1 MKRFTNTKEWCYN
14 LYRNVSIEKKKESGC
29 MKRLKK
35 IYEQRQLHWMILPG
49 VAFMII
55 FNYIPIYGIII
66 AFKNYTV
73 VDSLSTAPWVGFDNF
88 KIIMGDSFFWEAV
101 RNTLAISLMK
111 LFLGFAIPIV
121 LAIMIFEMRDGRLKK
136 FIQTVSYIPH
146 FFSWI
151 VLGGMLISWL
161 STNGFINQ
169 VLMSMGL
176 MDKGVNYLLDANKY
190 WWIAVL
196 SDLWKEIGW
205 GTILYLAGMS
215 RIDPTFYEAARID
228 GASKLMQI
236 RKITLPL
243 LTPIISLN
251 LILNVS
257 GLLGSNLDQT
267 LVLMNSQNQNKSEII
282 NSFVYRMGLTQGDFS
297 YATAV
302 GLGISVISI
311 ILLIITDRVTRKLND
326 GKSVIL

>member
-1 MKRFTNTKEWCYN
+1 MKK
-14 LYRNVSIEKKKESGC
+14 
-29 MKRLKK
+29 LKK
-35 IYEQRQLHWMILPG
+35 FYDQRQLHWMVLPG
-49 VAFMII
+49 VAFMIV

-66 AFKNYTV
+66 AFKNYTI
-73 VDSLSTAPWVGFDNF
+73 VDTVSSAPWVGLENF
-88 KIIMGDSFFWEAV
+88 RIIMEDSFFWEAV

-111 LFLGFAIPIV
+111 LFLGFAIPII
-121 LAIMIFEMRDGRLKK
+121 LAVMIFEMRDGHLKK
-136 FIQTVSYIPH
+136 VIQTISYIPH

-169 VLMSMGL
+169 VMMSLGL
-176 MDKGVNYLLDANKY
+176 MNQGVNHLLDPDKY

-196 SDLWKEIGW
+196 SDLWKEVGW

-228 GASKLMQI
+228 GASKLTQI
-236 RKITLPL
+236 RTITLPL
-243 LTPIISLN
+243 LAPIISLN

-267 LVLMNSQNQNKSEII
+267 LVLMNAQNQNKSEVI

-297 YATAV
+297 YATSV

-311 ILLIITDRVTRKLND
+311 VLLVITDRITRKMNN
-326 GKSVIL
+326 GRSVIL

>member
-1 MKRFTNTKEWCYN
+1 MKK
-14 LYRNVSIEKKKESGC
+14 
-29 MKRLKK
+29 LKK
-35 IYEQRQLHWMILPG
+35 FYDQRQLHWMVLPG
-49 VAFMII
+49 VAFMIV

-66 AFKNYTV
+66 AFKNYTI
-73 VDSLSTAPWVGFDNF
+73 VDTVSSAPWVGLENF
-88 KIIMGDSFFWEAV
+88 RIIMEDSFFWEAV

-111 LFLGFAIPIV
+111 LFLGFAIPII
-121 LAIMIFEMRDGRLKK
+121 LAVMIFEMRDGHLKK
-136 FIQTVSYIPH
+136 VIQTISYIPH

-151 VLGGMLISWL
+151 VLGGMLVSWL

-169 VLMSMGL
+169 VMMSLGL
-176 MDKGVNYLLDANKY
+176 MNQGVNHLLDPDKY

-196 SDLWKEIGW
+196 SDLWKEVGW

-228 GASKLMQI
+228 GASKLTQI
-236 RKITLPL
+236 RTITLPL
-243 LTPIISLN
+243 LAPIISLN

-267 LVLMNSQNQNKSEII
+267 LVLMNAQNQNKSEVI

-311 ILLIITDRVTRKLND
+311 VLLVITDRITRKMNN
-326 GKSVIL
+326 GRSVIL

>member
-1 MKRFTNTKEWCYN
+1 MKK
-14 LYRNVSIEKKKESGC
+14 
-29 MKRLKK
+29 LKK
-35 IYEQRQLHWMILPG
+35 FYDQRQLHWMVLPG
-49 VAFMII
+49 VAFMIV
-55 FNYIPIYGIII
+55 FNYSPIYGIII
-66 AFKNYTV
+66 AFKNYTI
-73 VDSLSTAPWVGFDNF
+73 VDTVSSAPWVGLENF
-88 KIIMGDSFFWEAV
+88 RIIMEDSFFWEAV

-111 LFLGFAIPIV
+111 LFLGFAIPII
-121 LAIMIFEMRDGRLKK
+121 LAVMIFEMRDGHLKK
-136 FIQTVSYIPH
+136 VIQTISYIPH

-169 VLMSMGL
+169 VMMSLGL
-176 MDKGVNYLLDANKY
+176 MNQGVNHLLDPDKY

-196 SDLWKEIGW
+196 SDLWKEVGW

-228 GASKLMQI
+228 GASKLTQI
-236 RKITLPL
+236 RTITLPL
-243 LTPIISLN
+243 LAPIISLN

-267 LVLMNSQNQNKSEII
+267 LVLMNAQNQNKSEVI

-311 ILLIITDRVTRKLND
+311 VLLVITDRITRKMNN
-326 GKSVIL
+326 GRSVIL

>member
-1 MKRFTNTKEWCYN
+1 MKK
-14 LYRNVSIEKKKESGC
+14 
-29 MKRLKK
+29 LKK
-35 IYEQRQLHWMILPG
+35 FYDQRQLHWMVLPR
-49 VAFMII
+49 VAFMIV

-66 AFKNYTV
+66 AFKNYTI
-73 VDSLSTAPWVGFDNF
+73 VDTVSSAPWVGLENF
-88 KIIMGDSFFWEAV
+88 RIIMEDSFFWEAV

-111 LFLGFAIPIV
+111 LFLGFAIPII
-121 LAIMIFEMRDGRLKK
+121 LAVMIFEMRDGHLKK
-136 FIQTVSYIPH
+136 VIQTISYIPH

-169 VLMSMGL
+169 VMMSLGL
-176 MDKGVNYLLDANKY
+176 MNQGVNHLLDPDKY

-196 SDLWKEIGW
+196 SDLWKEVGW

-228 GASKLMQI
+228 GASKLTQI
-236 RKITLPL
+236 RTITLPL
-243 LTPIISLN
+243 LAPIISLN

-267 LVLMNSQNQNKSEII
+267 LVLMNAQNQNKSEVI

-311 ILLIITDRVTRKLND
+311 VLLVITDRITRKMNN
-326 GKSVIL
+326 GRSVIL

>member
-1 MKRFTNTKEWCYN
+1 MKK
-14 LYRNVSIEKKKESGC
+14 
-29 MKRLKK
+29 LKK
-35 IYEQRQLHWMILPG
+35 FYDQRQLHWMVLPG
-49 VAFMII
+49 VAFMIV
-55 FNYIPIYGIII
+55 FNYISIYGIII
-66 AFKNYTV
+66 AFKNYTI
-73 VDSLSTAPWVGFDNF
+73 VDTVSSAPWVGLENF
-88 KIIMGDSFFWEAV
+88 RIIMEDSFFWEAV

-111 LFLGFAIPIV
+111 LFLGFAIPII
-121 LAIMIFEMRDGRLKK
+121 LAVMIFEMRDGHLKK
-136 FIQTVSYIPH
+136 VIQTISYIPH

-169 VLMSMGL
+169 VMMSLGL
-176 MDKGVNYLLDANKY
+176 MNQGVNHLLDPDKY

-196 SDLWKEIGW
+196 SDLWKEVGW

-228 GASKLMQI
+228 GASKLTQI
-236 RKITLPL
+236 RAITLPL
-243 LTPIISLN
+243 LAPIISLN

-267 LVLMNSQNQNKSEII
+267 LVLMNAQNQNKSEVI

-311 ILLIITDRVTRKLND
+311 VLLVITDRITRKMNN
-326 GKSVIL
+326 GRSVIL

>member
-1 MKRFTNTKEWCYN
+1 MKK
-14 LYRNVSIEKKKESGC
+14 
-29 MKRLKK
+29 LKK
-35 IYEQRQLHWMILPG
+35 FYDQRQLHWMVLPG
-49 VAFMII
+49 VAFMIV

-66 AFKNYTV
+66 AFKNYTI
-73 VDSLSTAPWVGFDNF
+73 VDTVSSAPWVGLENF
-88 KIIMGDSFFWEAV
+88 RIIMEDSFFWEAV

-111 LFLGFAIPIV
+111 LFLGFAIPII
-121 LAIMIFEMRDGRLKK
+121 LAVMIFEMRDGHLKK
-136 FIQTVSYIPH
+136 VIQTISYIPH

-151 VLGGMLISWL
+151 VLGGMLSSWL

-169 VLMSMGL
+169 VMMSLGL
-176 MDKGVNYLLDANKY
+176 MNQGVNHLLDPDKY

-196 SDLWKEIGW
+196 SDLWKEVGW

-228 GASKLMQI
+228 GASKLTQI
-236 RKITLPL
+236 RTITLPL
-243 LTPIISLN
+243 LAPIISLN

-267 LVLMNSQNQNKSEII
+267 LVLMNAQNQNKSEVI

-311 ILLIITDRVTRKLND
+311 VLLVITDRITRKMNN
-326 GKSVIL
+326 GRSVIL

>member
-1 MKRFTNTKEWCYN
+1 MKK
-14 LYRNVSIEKKKESGC
+14 
-29 MKRLKK
+29 LKQF
-35 IYEQRQLHWMILPG
+35 YDQRQLHWMVLPG
-49 VAFMII
+49 VAFMIV

-66 AFKNYTV
+66 AFKNYTI
-73 VDSLSTAPWVGFDNF
+73 VDTFSSAPWVGLENF
-88 KIIMGDSFFWEAV
+88 RIIMEDSFFWEAV

-111 LFLGFAIPIV
+111 LFLGFAIPII
-121 LAIMIFEMRDGRLKK
+121 LAIMIYEMKDGRLKK
-136 FIQTVSYIPH
+136 TIQTISYIPH

-151 VLGGMLISWL
+151 VFGGMLISWL

-169 VLMSMGL
+169 ILMSLGL
-176 MDKGVNYLLDANKY
+176 MDQGVNNLLDPNKY

-196 SDLWKEIGW
+196 SDLWKEVGW

-228 GASKLMQI
+228 GASKLTQI
-236 RKITLPL
+236 RTITLPL
-243 LTPIISLN
+243 LAPIISLN

-267 LVLMNSQNQNKSEII
+267 LVLMNAQNQNKSEVI

-311 ILLIITDRVTRKLND
+311 ILLVITDRITRKMNN
-326 GKSVIL
+326 GRSVIL

>member
-1 MKRFTNTKEWCYN
+1 MSKLKEI
-14 LYRNVSIEKKKESGC
+14 YR
-29 MKRLKK
+29 
-35 IYEQRQLHWMILPG
+35 QRQLHWMVLPG
-49 VAFMII
+49 VAFMIV

-73 VDSLSTAPWVGFDNF
+73 IDTISSAPWVGLENF
-88 KIIMGDSFFWEAV
+88 RIILHDSFFWEAV
-101 RNTLAISLMK
+101 GNTLAISMMK
-111 LFLGFAIPIV
+111 LGLGFAIPII
-121 LAIMIFEMRDGRLKK
+121 LAIMIFEMRDGKLKK

-151 VLGGMLISWL
+151 VLGGMMISWL

-169 VLMSMGL
+169 VLMSLGM
-176 MDKGVNYLLDANKY
+176 MDKGVNHLLDPDKY

-196 SDLWKEIGW
+196 SDLWKEVGW

-228 GASKLMQI
+228 GATKLTQI

-257 GLLGSNLDQT
+257 GILGSNLDQT
-267 LVLMNSQNQNKSEII
+267 LVLMNSQNQNKSEVI
-282 NSFVYRMGLTQGDFS
+282 NSFVYKMGLTQGDFS

-302 GLGISVISI
+302 GLGIAIISVI
-311 ILLIITDRVTRKLND
+311 LLVITDRVTRKLNN
-326 GKSVIL
+326 GNSVIL

>member
-1 MKRFTNTKEWCYN
+1 MKK
-14 LYRNVSIEKKKESGC
+14 
-29 MKRLKK
+29 LKK
-35 IYEQRQLHWMILPG
+35 FYDQRQLHWMVLPG
-49 VAFMII
+49 VAFMIV

-66 AFKNYTV
+66 AFKNYTI
-73 VDSLSTAPWVGFDNF
+73 VDTVSSAPWVGLENF
-88 KIIMGDSFFWEAV
+88 RIIMEDSFFWEAV

-111 LFLGFAIPIV
+111 LFLGFAIPII
-121 LAIMIFEMRDGRLKK
+121 LAVMIFEMRDGHLKK
-136 FIQTVSYIPH
+136 VIQTISYIPH

-169 VLMSMGL
+169 VMMSLGL
-176 MDKGVNYLLDANKY
+176 MNQGVNHLLDPDKY

-196 SDLWKEIGW
+196 SDLWKEVGW

-228 GASKLMQI
+228 GASKLTQI
-236 RKITLPL
+236 RTITLPL
-243 LTPIISLN
+243 LAPIISLN
-251 LILNVS
+251 LILNIS

-267 LVLMNSQNQNKSEII
+267 LVLMNAQNQNKSEVI

-311 ILLIITDRVTRKLND
+311 VLLVITDRITRKMNN
-326 GKSVIL
+326 GRSVIL

>member
-1 MKRFTNTKEWCYN
+1 MKK
-14 LYRNVSIEKKKESGC
+14 
-29 MKRLKK
+29 LKK
-35 IYEQRQLHWMILPG
+35 FYDQRQLHWMVLPG
-49 VAFMII
+49 VAFMIV

-66 AFKNYTV
+66 AFKNYTI
-73 VDSLSTAPWVGFDNF
+73 VDTVSSAPWVGLENF
-88 KIIMGDSFFWEAV
+88 RIIMEDSFFWEAV

-111 LFLGFAIPIV
+111 LFLGFAIPII
-121 LAIMIFEMRDGRLKK
+121 LAVMIFEMRDGHLKK
-136 FIQTVSYIPH
+136 VIQTISYIPH

-169 VLMSMGL
+169 VMMSLGL
-176 MDKGVNYLLDANKY
+176 MNQGVNHLLDPDKY

-196 SDLWKEIGW
+196 SDLWKEVGW

-228 GASKLMQI
+228 GASKLTQI
-236 RKITLPL
+236 RTITLPL
-243 LTPIISLN
+243 LAPIISLN

-267 LVLMNSQNQNKSEII
+267 LVLMNAQNQNKSEVI
-282 NSFVYRMGLTQGDFS
+282 NSFVYRTGLTQGDFS

-311 ILLIITDRVTRKLND
+311 VLLVITDRITRKMNN
-326 GKSVIL
+326 GRSVIL

>member
-1 MKRFTNTKEWCYN
+1 MKK
-14 LYRNVSIEKKKESGC
+14 
-29 MKRLKK
+29 LKK
-35 IYEQRQLHWMILPG
+35 FYDQRQLHWMVLPG
-49 VAFMII
+49 VAFMIV

-66 AFKNYTV
+66 AFKNYTI
-73 VDSLSTAPWVGFDNF
+73 VDTVSSAPWVGLENF
-88 KIIMGDSFFWEAV
+88 RIIMEDSFFWEAV

-111 LFLGFAIPIV
+111 LFLGFAIPII
-121 LAIMIFEMRDGRLKK
+121 LAVMIFEMRDGHLKK
-136 FIQTVSYIPH
+136 VIQTISYIPH

-169 VLMSMGL
+169 VMMSLGL
-176 MDKGVNYLLDANKY
+176 MNQGVNHLLDPDKY

-196 SDLWKEIGW
+196 SDLWKVVGW

-228 GASKLMQI
+228 GASKLTQI
-236 RKITLPL
+236 RTITLPL
-243 LTPIISLN
+243 LAPIISLN

-267 LVLMNSQNQNKSEII
+267 LVLMNAQNQNKSEVI

-311 ILLIITDRVTRKLND
+311 VLLVITDRITRKMNN
-326 GKSVIL
+326 GRSVIL

>member
-1 MKRFTNTKEWCYN
+1 MKK
-14 LYRNVSIEKKKESGC
+14 
-29 MKRLKK
+29 LKK
-35 IYEQRQLHWMILPG
+35 FYDQRQLHWMVLPG
-49 VAFMII
+49 VAFMIV

-66 AFKNYTV
+66 AFKNYTI
-73 VDSLSTAPWVGFDNF
+73 VDTVSSAPWVGLENF
-88 KIIMGDSFFWEAV
+88 RIIMEDSFFWEAV
-101 RNTLAISLMK
+101 RNTLSISLMK
-111 LFLGFAIPIV
+111 LFLGFAIPII
-121 LAIMIFEMRDGRLKK
+121 LAVMIFEMRDGHLKK
-136 FIQTVSYIPH
+136 VIQTISYIPH

-169 VLMSMGL
+169 VMMSLGL
-176 MDKGVNYLLDANKY
+176 MNQGVNHLLDPDKY

-196 SDLWKEIGW
+196 SDLWKEVGW

-228 GASKLMQI
+228 GASKLTQI
-236 RKITLPL
+236 RTITLPL
-243 LTPIISLN
+243 LAPIISLN

-267 LVLMNSQNQNKSEII
+267 LVLMNAQNQNKSEVI

-311 ILLIITDRVTRKLND
+311 VLLVITDRITRKMNN
-326 GKSVIL
+326 GRSVIL

>member
-1 MKRFTNTKEWCYN
+1 MKK
-14 LYRNVSIEKKKESGC
+14 
-29 MKRLKK
+29 LKK
-35 IYEQRQLHWMILPG
+35 FYDQRQLHWMVLPG
-49 VAFMII
+49 VAFMIV

-66 AFKNYTV
+66 AFKNYTI
-73 VDSLSTAPWVGFDNF
+73 VDTVSSAPWVGFENF
-88 KIIMGDSFFWEAV
+88 RIIMEDSFFWEAV

-111 LFLGFAIPIV
+111 LFLGFAIPII
-121 LAIMIFEMRDGRLKK
+121 LAVMIFEMRDGHLKK
-136 FIQTVSYIPH
+136 VIQTISYIPH

-169 VLMSMGL
+169 VMMSLGL
-176 MDKGVNYLLDANKY
+176 MNQGVNHLLDPDKY

-196 SDLWKEIGW
+196 SDLWKEVGW

-228 GASKLMQI
+228 GASKLTQI
-236 RKITLPL
+236 RTITLPL
-243 LTPIISLN
+243 LAPIISLN

-267 LVLMNSQNQNKSEII
+267 LVLMNAQNQNKSEVI

-311 ILLIITDRVTRKLND
+311 VLLVITDRITRKMNN
-326 GKSVIL
+326 GRSVIL

>member
-1 MKRFTNTKEWCYN
+1 MSKLKEI
-14 LYRNVSIEKKKESGC
+14 YR
-29 MKRLKK
+29 
-35 IYEQRQLHWMILPG
+35 QRQLHWMVLPG
-49 VAFMII
+49 VAFMIV

-73 VDSLSTAPWVGFDNF
+73 IDTISSAPWVGLENF
-88 KIIMGDSFFWEAV
+88 RIILHDSFFWEAV
-101 RNTLAISLMK
+101 GNTLAISMMK
-111 LFLGFAIPIV
+111 LGLGFAIPII
-121 LAIMIFEMRDGRLKK
+121 LAIMIFEMRDGKLKK

-151 VLGGMLISWL
+151 VLGGMMISWL

-169 VLMSMGL
+169 VLMSLGM
-176 MDKGVNYLLDANKY
+176 MDKGVNHLLDPDKY

-196 SDLWKEIGW
+196 SDLWKEVGW

-228 GASKLMQI
+228 GATKLTQI
-236 RKITLPL
+236 RTITLPL

-257 GLLGSNLDQT
+257 GILGSNLDQT
-267 LVLMNSQNQNKSEII
+267 LVLMNSQNQNKSEVI
-282 NSFVYRMGLTQGDFS
+282 NSFVYKMGLTQGDFS

-302 GLGISVISI
+302 GLGIA
-311 ILLIITDRVTRKLND
+311 DR
-326 GKSVIL
+326 KSVV

>member
-1 MKRFTNTKEWCYN
+1 MKK
-14 LYRNVSIEKKKESGC
+14 
-29 MKRLKK
+29 LKK
-35 IYEQRQLHWMILPG
+35 FYDQRQLHWMVLPG
-49 VAFMII
+49 VAFMIV

-66 AFKNYTV
+66 AFKNYTI
-73 VDSLSTAPWVGFDNF
+73 VDTVSSAPWVGLENF
-88 KIIMGDSFFWEAV
+88 RIIMEDSFFWEAV

-111 LFLGFAIPIV
+111 LFLGFAIPIILAV
-121 LAIMIFEMRDGRLKK
+121 LIFEMRDGHLKK
-136 FIQTVSYIPH
+136 VIQTISYIPH

-169 VLMSMGL
+169 VMMSLGL
-176 MDKGVNYLLDANKY
+176 MNQGVNHLLDPDKY

-196 SDLWKEIGW
+196 SDLWKEVGW

-228 GASKLMQI
+228 GASKLTQI
-236 RKITLPL
+236 RTITLPL
-243 LTPIISLN
+243 LAPIISLN

-267 LVLMNSQNQNKSEII
+267 LVLMNAQNQNKSEVI

-311 ILLIITDRVTRKLND
+311 VLLVITDRITRKMNN
-326 GKSVIL
+326 GRSVIL

>member
-1 MKRFTNTKEWCYN
+1 MKK
-14 LYRNVSIEKKKESGC
+14 LA
-29 MKRLKK
+29 K
-35 IYEQRQLHWMILPG
+35 IWKQRQLHWMVLPG
-49 VAFMII
+49 VAFMIV

-66 AFKNYTV
+66 AFKNYTI
-73 VDSLSTAPWVGFDNF
+73 VDTISSAPWVGLANF
-88 KIIMGDSFFWEAV
+88 KIILEDTYFWEAV
-101 RNTLAISLMK
+101 RNTLGISLLK
-111 LFLGFAIPIV
+111 LGLGFMIPII
-121 LAIMIFEMRDGRLKK
+121 LAIMIFEMKDGHFKK
-136 FIQTVSYIPH
+136 FVQTVSYIPH

-161 STNGFINQ
+161 STNGFFNQ
-169 VLMSMGL
+169 VLMSVGL
-176 MDKGVNYLLDANKY
+176 MDKGVNHLLDPHKY

-196 SDLWKEIGW
+196 SDLWKEVGW
-205 GTILYLAGMS
+205 GTILYLASMS

-228 GASKLMQI
+228 GATKLQQI

-257 GLLGSNLDQT
+257 GILGSNLDQT
-267 LVLMNSQNQNKSEII
+267 LVLMNSQNQSKSEVI
-282 NSFVYRMGLTQGDFS
+282 NSFVYRMGLAQGDFS

-302 GLGISVISI
+302 GLGISVISV
-311 ILLIITDRVTRKLND
+311 ILLVITDRVTRNLNN

>member
-1 MKRFTNTKEWCYN
+1 MKK
-14 LYRNVSIEKKKESGC
+14 
-29 MKRLKK
+29 LKK
-35 IYEQRQLHWMILPG
+35 FYDQRQLHWMVLPG
-49 VAFMII
+49 VAFMIV

-66 AFKNYTV
+66 AFKNYTI
-73 VDSLSTAPWVGFDNF
+73 VDTVSSAPWVGLENF
-88 KIIMGDSFFWEAV
+88 RIIMEDSFFWEAV

-111 LFLGFAIPIV
+111 LFLGFAIPII
-121 LAIMIFEMRDGRLKK
+121 LAVMIFEMRDGHLKK
-136 FIQTVSYIPH
+136 VIQTISYIPH

-169 VLMSMGL
+169 VMMSLGL
-176 MDKGVNYLLDANKY
+176 MNQGVNHLLDPDKY
-190 WWIAVL
+190 WWISVL
-196 SDLWKEIGW
+196 SDLWKEVGW

-228 GASKLMQI
+228 GASKLTQI
-236 RKITLPL
+236 RTITLPL
-243 LTPIISLN
+243 LAPIISLN

-267 LVLMNSQNQNKSEII
+267 LVLMNAQNQNKSEVI

-311 ILLIITDRVTRKLND
+311 VLLVITDRITRKMNN
-326 GKSVIL
+326 GQSVIL

>member
-1 MKRFTNTKEWCYN
+1 MKK
-14 LYRNVSIEKKKESGC
+14 
-29 MKRLKK
+29 LKK
-35 IYEQRQLHWMILPG
+35 FYDQRQLHWMVLPG
-49 VAFMII
+49 VAFMIV

-66 AFKNYTV
+66 AFKNYTI
-73 VDSLSTAPWVGFDNF
+73 VDTMSSAPWVGLDNF
-88 KIIMGDSFFWEAV
+88 KIIMEDSFFWEAV

-111 LFLGFAIPIV
+111 LLLGFAIPII
-121 LAIMIFEMRDGRLKK
+121 LAIMIFEMQDGRLKK
-136 FIQTVSYIPH
+136 VIQTVSYIPH

-151 VLGGMLISWL
+151 VLGGMMISWL

-169 VLMSMGL
+169 VLMALGL
-176 MDKGVNYLLDANKY
+176 MDQGVNHLLDPDKY

-196 SDLWKEIGW
+196 SDIWKEVGW

-228 GASKLMQI
+228 GASKLTQI
-236 RKITLPL
+236 RTITLPL

-267 LVLMNSQNQNKSEII
+267 LVLMNAQNQNKSEVI
-282 NSFVYRMGLTQGDFS
+282 NSFVYRMGLT
-297 YATAV
+297 
-302 GLGISVISI
+302 
-311 ILLIITDRVTRKLND
+311 RKFFLRNSSWFRNICYLD
-326 GKSVIL
+326 YIVDPH

>member
-1 MKRFTNTKEWCYN
+1 MKK
-14 LYRNVSIEKKKESGC
+14 
-29 MKRLKK
+29 LKK
-35 IYEQRQLHWMILPG
+35 FYDQRQLHWMVLPG
-49 VAFMII
+49 VAFMIV

-66 AFKNYTV
+66 AFKNYTI
-73 VDSLSTAPWVGFDNF
+73 VDTVSSAPWVGLENF
-88 KIIMGDSFFWEAV
+88 RIIMEDSFFWEAV

-111 LFLGFAIPIV
+111 LFLGFAIPII
-121 LAIMIFEMRDGRLKK
+121 LAVMIFEMRDGHLKK
-136 FIQTVSYIPH
+136 VIQTISYIPH

-169 VLMSMGL
+169 VMMSLGL
-176 MDKGVNYLLDANKY
+176 MNQGVNHLLDPDKY

-196 SDLWKEIGW
+196 SDLWKEVGW

-215 RIDPTFYEAARID
+215 RSDPTFYEAARID
-228 GASKLMQI
+228 GASKLTQI
-236 RKITLPL
+236 RTITLPL
-243 LTPIISLN
+243 LAPIISLN

-267 LVLMNSQNQNKSEII
+267 LVLMNAQNQNKSEVI

-311 ILLIITDRVTRKLND
+311 VLLVITDRITRKMNN
-326 GKSVIL
+326 GRSVIL

>member
-1 MKRFTNTKEWCYN
+1 MKK
-14 LYRNVSIEKKKESGC
+14 
-29 MKRLKK
+29 LKK
-35 IYEQRQLHWMILPG
+35 FYDQRQLHWMVIPG
-49 VAFMII
+49 VAFMIV

-66 AFKNYTV
+66 AFKNYTI
-73 VDSLSTAPWVGFDNF
+73 VDTMSSAPWIGLDNF
-88 KIIMGDSFFWEAV
+88 KIIMEDSFFWEAV

-111 LFLGFAIPIV
+111 LLLGFAIPII
-121 LAIMIFEMRDGRLKK
+121 LAIMIFEMQDGRLKK
-136 FIQTVSYIPH
+136 VIQTVSYIPH

-151 VLGGMLISWL
+151 VLGGMMISWL

-169 VLMSMGL
+169 VLMALGL
-176 MDKGVNYLLDANKY
+176 MDQGVNHLLDPDKY

-196 SDLWKEIGW
+196 SDIWKEVGW

-228 GASKLMQI
+228 GASKLTQI
-236 RKITLPL
+236 RTITLPL

-267 LVLMNSQNQNKSEII
+267 LVLMNAQNQNKSEVI
-282 NSFVYRMGLTQGDFS
+282 NSFVYRMGLTQGNFS

-302 GLGISVISI
+302 SLGISVISI
-311 ILLIITDRVTRKLND
+311 ILLILTDRMTRKMNN
-326 GKSVIL
+326 GRSVTL

>member
-1 MKRFTNTKEWCYN
+1 MSKLKEI
-14 LYRNVSIEKKKESGC
+14 YR
-29 MKRLKK
+29 
-35 IYEQRQLHWMILPG
+35 QRQLHWMVLPG
-49 VAFMII
+49 VVFMIV

-73 VDSLSTAPWVGFDNF
+73 IDTISSAPWVGLENF
-88 KIIMGDSFFWEAV
+88 RIILHDSFFWEAV
-101 RNTLAISLMK
+101 GNTLAISMMK
-111 LFLGFAIPIV
+111 LGLGFAIPII
-121 LAIMIFEMRDGRLKK
+121 LAIMIFEMRDGKLKK

-151 VLGGMLISWL
+151 VLGGMMISWL

-169 VLMSMGL
+169 VLMSLGM
-176 MDKGVNYLLDANKY
+176 MDKGVNHLLDPDRY

-196 SDLWKEIGW
+196 SDLWKEVGW

-228 GASKLMQI
+228 GATKLTQI
-236 RKITLPL
+236 RTITLPL

-257 GLLGSNLDQT
+257 GILGSNLDQT
-267 LVLMNSQNQNKSEII
+267 LVLMNSQNQNKSEVI
-282 NSFVYRMGLTQGDFS
+282 NSFVYKMGLTQGDFS

-302 GLGISVISI
+302 GLGIAIISVI
-311 ILLIITDRVTRKLND
+311 LLVITDRVTRKLNN
-326 GKSVIL
+326 GNSVIL

>member
-1 MKRFTNTKEWCYN
+1 MKK
-14 LYRNVSIEKKKESGC
+14 
-29 MKRLKK
+29 LKK
-35 IYEQRQLHWMILPG
+35 FYDQRQLHWMVLPG
-49 VAFMII
+49 VAFMIV

-66 AFKNYTV
+66 AFKNYTI
-73 VDSLSTAPWVGFDNF
+73 VDTVSSAPWVGLENF
-88 KIIMGDSFFWEAV
+88 RIIMEDSFFWEAV

-111 LFLGFAIPIV
+111 LFLGFAIPII
-121 LAIMIFEMRDGRLKK
+121 LAVMIFEMRDGHLKK
-136 FIQTVSYIPH
+136 VIQTISYIPH

-169 VLMSMGL
+169 VMMSLGL
-176 MDKGVNYLLDANKY
+176 MNQGVNHLLDPDKY

-196 SDLWKEIGW
+196 SDLWKEVGW

-228 GASKLMQI
+228 GASKLTQI
-236 RKITLPL
+236 RTITLPL
-243 LTPIISLN
+243 LAPIISLN

-267 LVLMNSQNQNKSEII
+267 LVLMNAQNQNKSEVI

-302 GLGISVISI
+302 GLGISVISVV
-311 ILLIITDRVTRKLND
+311 LLVITDRITRKMNN
-326 GKSVIL
+326 GRSVIL

>member
-1 MKRFTNTKEWCYN
+1 MKK
-14 LYRNVSIEKKKESGC
+14 
-29 MKRLKK
+29 LKK
-35 IYEQRQLHWMILPG
+35 FYDQRQLHWMVLPG
-49 VAFMII
+49 VAFMIV

-66 AFKNYTV
+66 AFKNYTI
-73 VDSLSTAPWVGFDNF
+73 VDTMSSAPWVGLDNF
-88 KIIMGDSFFWEAV
+88 KIIMEDSFFWEAV

-111 LFLGFAIPIV
+111 LLLGFAIPII
-121 LAIMIFEMRDGRLKK
+121 LAIMIFEMQDGRLKK
-136 FIQTVSYIPH
+136 VIQTVSYIPH

-151 VLGGMLISWL
+151 VLGGMMISWL

-169 VLMSMGL
+169 VLMALGL
-176 MDKGVNYLLDANKY
+176 MDQGVNHLLDPDKY

-196 SDLWKEIGW
+196 SDIWKEVGW

-228 GASKLMQI
+228 GASKLTQI
-236 RKITLPL
+236 RTITLPL

-267 LVLMNSQNQNKSEII
+267 LVLMNAQNQNKSEVI
-282 NSFVYRMGLTQGDFS
+282 NSFVYRMGLTQGNFS

-311 ILLIITDRVTRKLND
+311 ILLILTDRMTRKMNN
-326 GKSVIL
+326 GRSIIL

>member
-1 MKRFTNTKEWCYN
+1 MKK
-14 LYRNVSIEKKKESGC
+14 
-29 MKRLKK
+29 LKK
-35 IYEQRQLHWMILPG
+35 FYDQRQLHWMVLPG
-49 VAFMII
+49 VAFMIV

-66 AFKNYTV
+66 AFKNYTI
-73 VDSLSTAPWVGFDNF
+73 VDTVSSAPWVGLENF
-88 KIIMGDSFFWEAV
+88 RIIMEDSFFWEAV

-111 LFLGFAIPIV
+111 LFLGFAIPII
-121 LAIMIFEMRDGRLKK
+121 LAVMIFEMRDGHLKK
-136 FIQTVSYIPH
+136 VIQTISYIPH

-169 VLMSMGL
+169 VMMSLGL
-176 MDKGVNYLLDANKY
+176 MNQGVNHLLDPDKY

-196 SDLWKEIGW
+196 SDLWKEVGR

-228 GASKLMQI
+228 GASKLTQI
-236 RKITLPL
+236 RTITLPL
-243 LTPIISLN
+243 LAPIISLN

-267 LVLMNSQNQNKSEII
+267 LVLMNAQNQNKSEVI

-311 ILLIITDRVTRKLND
+311 VLLVITDRITRKMNN
-326 GKSVIL
+326 GRSVIL

>member
-1 MKRFTNTKEWCYN
+1 MKK
-14 LYRNVSIEKKKESGC
+14 
-29 MKRLKK
+29 LKK
-35 IYEQRQLHWMILPG
+35 FYDQRQLHWMVLPG
-49 VAFMII
+49 VAFMIV

-66 AFKNYTV
+66 AFKNYTI
-73 VDSLSTAPWVGFDNF
+73 VDTMSSAPWVGLDNF
-88 KIIMGDSFFWEAV
+88 KIIMEDSFFWEAV

-111 LFLGFAIPIV
+111 LLLGFAIPII
-121 LAIMIFEMRDGRLKK
+121 LAIMIFEMQDGRLKK
-136 FIQTVSYIPH
+136 VIQTVSYIPH

-151 VLGGMLISWL
+151 VLGGMMISWL

-169 VLMSMGL
+169 VLMALGL
-176 MDKGVNYLLDANKY
+176 MDQGVNHLLDPDKY

-196 SDLWKEIGW
+196 SDIWKEVGW

-228 GASKLMQI
+228 GASKLTQI
-236 RKITLPL
+236 RTITLPL

-267 LVLMNSQNQNKSEII
+267 LVLMNAQNQNKSEVI
-282 NSFVYRMGLTQGDFS
+282 NSFVYRMGLTQGNFS

-311 ILLIITDRVTRKLND
+311 ILLVLTDRMTRKMNN
-326 GKSVIL
+326 GRSVIL

>member
-1 MKRFTNTKEWCYN
+1 MVF
-14 LYRNVSIEKKKESGC
+14 
-29 MKRLKK
+29 
-35 IYEQRQLHWMILPG
+35 PG
-49 VAFMII
+49 VAFMIV

-73 VDSLSTAPWVGFDNF
+73 IDTISSAPWVGLENF
-88 KIIMGDSFFWEAV
+88 RIIMNDSFFWEAV
-101 RNTLAISLMK
+101 RNTLAISLLK
-111 LFLGFAIPIV
+111 LGLGFAIPIV
-121 LAIMIFEMRDGRLKK
+121 LAIMIFEMQDGRLKK

-151 VLGGMLISWL
+151 VLGGMMISWL

-169 VLMSMGL
+169 VLMSVGL
-176 MDKGVNYLLDANKY
+176 MDKGVNHLLDPSKY

-196 SDLWKEIGW
+196 SDLWKEVGW

-228 GASKLMQI
+228 GASKLRQI
-236 RKITLPL
+236 RSITLPL

-257 GLLGSNLDQT
+257 GILGSNLDQT
-267 LVLMNSQNQNKSEII
+267 LVLMNSQNQNRSEVI
-282 NSFVYRMGLTQGDFS
+282 NSFVYKMGLTQGDFS

-302 GLGISVISI
+302 GLGIAVISVI
-311 ILLIITDRVTRKLND
+311 LLVITDRVTRKLNN
-326 GKSVIL
+326 GNSVIL